1 MTHNFFLQNEEIL
14 ATNCVNKQE
23 ISKKKYVSL
32 RLYTI
37 HITYANA
44 ASCREVFCIGVITRI
59 GKRHD
64 ENTNAVFDPCGMAH
78 VVGVR
83 VGRFLTSKKMLLLG

>member
-1 MTHNFFLQNEEIL
+1 MEIPATH
-14 ATNCVNKQE
+14 CVNKQK
-23 ISKKKYVSL
+23 ISKKKVSL

>member
-1 MTHNFFLQNEEIL
+1 MFIL
-14 ATNCVNKQE
+14 N
-23 ISKKKYVSL
+23 
-32 RLYTI
+32 
-37 HITYANA
+37 ITYANE

-83 VGRFLTSKKMLLLG
+83 VGCFLTSKKMLLLG

>member
-1 MTHNFFLQNEEIL
+1 MLTNKKFL
-14 ATNCVNKQE
+14 
-23 ISKKKYVSL
+23 KKVSL

-37 HITYANA
+37 NITYANA

-83 VGRFLTSKKMLLLG
+83 IGRFLTSKKCFYWVDQNCQKVL